1 MMQGVPERF
10 PFDKDCAQF
19 KTLPQLSGVE
29 LYHAHIDRY
38 AFEPH
43 SHDAFGIGM
52 IDHGAE
58 RFRYRG
64 SQYLASTGSLI
75 MMNPDEIHTGQSE
88 TEGGWFYRMI
98 YIEPQVF
105 AELTGEEGRW
115 FTDVIHHDPRRAF
128 QLSQLL
134 SGLWHHD
141 DALARDGMMLAL
153 TDLLQPY
160 SRVAKKLNA
169 EPAHRFDRVKRYLL
183 DNYDRNVTL
192 DDLAALVNLSPYHFL
207 RKFKA
212 QLHVTPH
219 QMLMA
224 IRLNEAKRMLSQGIP
239 AAQVA
244 FSAGLTDQA
253 HLTRA
258 FSHRYGITPVRY
270 QKQVS
275 PSK

>member
-1 MMQGVPERF
+1 MQGVPERF

-19 KTLPQLSGVE
+19 KTLPQLPGVE
-29 LYHAHIDRY
+29 LYHAHIDQY

-43 SHDAFGIGM
+43 SHDGFGIGT
-52 IDHGAE
+52 IDYGAE

-64 SQYLASTGSLI
+64 SQHLASAGSLV

-88 TEGGWFYRMI
+88 SEGGWFYRMI

-105 AELTGEEGRW
+105 ETLTGESGRW
-115 FTDVIHHDPRRAF
+115 FTEVVKQDPRAAR

-134 SGLWHHD
+134 
-141 DALARDGMMLAL
+141 DALWQSEDPLAL
-153 TDLLQPY
+153 DSLLLSLTSLLRPH
-160 SRVAKKLNA
+160 SRVARKA
-169 EPAHRFDRVKRYLL
+169 ADEPAHRFDMVKSYLR
-183 DNYDRNVTL
+183 DNYTRNITL
-192 DDLAALVNLSPYHFL
+192 DELATLVSLSPYHFL
-207 RKFKA
+207 RTFKS

-224 IRLNEAKRMLSQGIP
+224 IRLNEAKRMLSQGMP

-258 FSHRYGITPVRY
+258 FSHRYGVTPVRY
-270 QKQVS
+270 QKQVC
-275 PSK
+275 PAR

>member
-1 MMQGVPERF
+1 MQGVPERF

-19 KTLPQLSGVE
+19 KTLAHLPGVE

-43 SHDAFGIGM
+43 SHDAFGIGV

-64 SQYLASTGSLI
+64 SQHLASTGSLV

-105 AELTGEEGRW
+105 AELTGEQDRW
-115 FTDVIHHDPRRAF
+115 FTDVVRHDPRSAQ
-128 QLSQLL
+128 QLSHLL
-134 SGLWHHD
+134 SGLWRSD
-141 DALARDGMMLAL
+141 DPLARDGMMLAL
-153 TDLLQPY
+153 TDLLSPH
-160 SRVAKKLNA
+160 SRVAHRLRT
-169 EPAHRFDRVKRYLL
+169 EPAHRFDIVKSYLL
-183 DNYDRNVTL
+183 ANYANTITL
-192 DDLAALVNLSPYHFL
+192 DELAALVSLSPYHFL

-212 QLHVTPH
+212 QHHVTPH

-224 IRLNEAKRMLSQGIP
+224 VRLNEAKHMLSRGIP

-258 FSHRYGITPVRY
+258 FANRYGITPVRY
-270 QKQVS
+270 QKQVTVG
-275 PSK
+275 K

>member
-1 MMQGVPERF
+1 MQGVPEFF

-19 KTLPQLSGVE
+19 KTLPHLPGVE

-43 SHDAFGIGM
+43 SHDAFGIGT

-64 SQYLASTGSLI
+64 SQHLASTGSLV

-88 TEGGWFYRMI
+88 SEGGWFYRMI

-105 AELTGEEGRW
+105 ETLTGESGRW
-115 FTDVIHHDPRRAF
+115 FTEVVKSNPQAAR

-134 SGLWHHD
+134 CALWHTQD
-141 DALARDGMMLAL
+141 PLAL
-153 TDLLQPY
+153 DGLMLSLTGLLRPH
-160 SRVAKKLNA
+160 SRVARKA
-169 EPAHRFDRVKRYLL
+169 ADEPAHRFDVVKSYLR
-183 DNYDRNVTL
+183 DNYTRTIQL
-192 DDLAALVNLSPYHFL
+192 DELAALVSLSPYHFL
-207 RKFKA
+207 RTFKS
-212 QLHVTPH
+212 QWHVTPH

-224 IRLNEAKRMLSQGIP
+224 IRLNEAKRMLSLGMP

-244 FSAGLTDQA
+244 QSAGLTDQA

-258 FSHRYGITPVRY
+258 FSHRYGVTPVRY
-270 QKQVS
+270 QKQVH
-275 PSK
+275 PAR